1 MHRFILIILF
11 WSLLAHNLC
20 PSYASVSNNEEL
32 KSEDGQGKKTKA
44 RALRKRIVGGTY
56 ASAGDYPWFT
66 MLTHYSW
73 FFELRQGCGGML
85 VSPEYVL
92 TAAHCINSNMINNGA
107 VKIDAFSDPY
117 TSSNNGGQYLEAFR
131 LQTVT
136 VHPEYSSSTEN
147 KDFALLRL
155 DGTSTITPVPLDSS
169 NVSDSYTT
177 GEHDIDDIL

>member
-1 MHRFILIILF
+1 MYHSIVVILV
-11 WSLLAHNLC
+11 WSLLTSNVH
-20 PSYASVSNNEEL
+20 PSYASVETQGL
-32 KSEDGQGKKTKA
+32 RSEDGREKKMKK
-44 RALRKRIVGGTY
+44 RVLNNRIVGGTY

-66 MLTHYSW
+66 MLTYYS
-73 FFELRQGCGGML
+73 FGSEYRQGCGGML

-92 TAAHCINSNMINNGA
+92 TAAHCIDSAMINNGA
-107 VKIDAFSDPY
+107 VRIGAFSDPY

-131 LQTVT
+131 VQTVT
-136 VHPEYSSSTEN
+136 VHPGYSSTTEN

-177 GEHDIDDIL
+177 GKHDIDDIV